1 MYSTFPTLAERKSAT
16 FGAKDLSC
24 RETSARIFSH
34 LHALLT
40 HLPLVSSFRRSFSSS
55 ASNAFSRQLL
65 SKKLSSLRTKKE
77 TSRSR
82 LIASYNAAWQRP
94 TLAERKSA
102 TFGAKDLSCRE
113 TSARI
118 FSHLHALLTHLPLVS
133 SFRRSFSSSAS
144 NAFSRQLFYVEVK
157 LFAHKKK
164 TLLGL

>member
-1 MYSTFPTLAERKSAT
+1 MSFCSWIPSKSAITFEEVKLYLCTKKETSRSRLIASYNAAWQRPTLAERKSAT

-34 LHALLT
+34 LHTLLT

-94 TLAERKSA
+94 TLAERKS
-102 TFGAKDLSCRE
+102 DY
-113 TSARI
+113 
-118 FSHLHALLTHLPLVS
+118 H
-133 SFRRSFSSSAS
+133 RR
-144 NAFSRQLFYVEVK
+144 
-157 LFAHKKK
+157 
-164 TLLGL
+164 

>member
-1 MYSTFPTLAERKSAT
+1 MSFCSCIPSKSAITFEEVKLYLRTKKETSRSRLIASYNAAWQRPTLAERKSAT

-94 TLAERKSA
+94 TLAERKS
-102 TFGAKDLSCRE
+102 DY
-113 TSARI
+113 
-118 FSHLHALLTHLPLVS
+118 H
-133 SFRRSFSSSAS
+133 RR
-144 NAFSRQLFYVEVK
+144 
-157 LFAHKKK
+157 
-164 TLLGL
+164 

>member
-1 MYSTFPTLAERKSAT
+1 MSFCSCIPSKSAITFEEVKLYLRTKKETSRSRLIASYNAACKVPLFNFLLVLVGLMHELCSCIPLSLTLAERKSAT

-94 TLAERKSA
+94 TLAERKS
-102 TFGAKDLSCRE
+102 DY
-113 TSARI
+113 
-118 FSHLHALLTHLPLVS
+118 H
-133 SFRRSFSSSAS
+133 RR
-144 NAFSRQLFYVEVK
+144 
-157 LFAHKKK
+157 
-164 TLLGL
+164 